1 MLLSSHEEQEV
12 AGAVHHAQSLER
24 QAGVVCVQGQAD
36 IGLHCLVVVQ
46 ASHALVHQRG
56 LLLVADGRS
65 SVTRDV
71 AYASNVAEDGREGR
85 EGKGGRKGGEG
96 GKGGRKGK
104 EEGGKEREELGWRK
118 GEEGARGKGGRKGK
132 EGGGGGIE
140 AVKKKELTRNS
151 LQCQR
156 AWVHTPG

>member
-1 MLLSSHEEQEV
+1 MRSP
-12 AGAVHHAQSLER
+12 GAS
-24 QAGVVCVQGQAD
+24 AGVVCVQGQAD

-85 EGKGGRKGGEG
+85 EEREGGRRGGRKGREEGEG
-96 GKGGRKGK
+96 GRGERERGVGM
-104 EEGGKEREELGWRK
+104 EEGGGRAQREGREE
-118 GEEGARGKGGRKGK
+118 GEGGRDRGCEEKG
-132 EGGGGGIE
+132 
-140 AVKKKELTRNS
+140 THS
-151 LQCQR
+151 
-156 AWVHTPG
+156 